1 MRSLLDNE
9 GSIKTAQLGPDC
21 HQLAEY
27 RRIDLVVREL
37 GRYNITVG
45 ALQETKWFRSAVY
58 KVGKSFVIAVGRPTP
73 QPDQSGQRGEGVA
86 IVLTEPAIKAWK
98 KEDSNGSLGDQE

>member
-9 GSIKTAQLGPDC
+9 GLIKTAQLGPDR

-45 ALQETKWFRSAVY
+45 ALQETKWFWSAVY
-58 KVGKSFVIAVGRPTP
+58 KVGCHSSWETYTTTRPKWTT
-73 QPDQSGQRGEGVA
+73 R
-86 IVLTEPAIKAWK
+86 
-98 KEDSNGSLGDQE
+98 